1 MSDTKR
7 GIYLDYNASAPLHP
21 KVKAAIPEACDAYG
35 NASSTHKK
43 GKEAKTLFN
52 ETRQILAD
60 TIHTSSQ
67 HLYFTSGG
75 TESNA
80 IALLGI
86 HCDEIITSPVEHDS
100 VYKVA
105 CNRGCPVAE
114 IPVLP
119 SGKLNIAALEKILK
133 EKQGRSLLVSIQYA
147 NAETGVIQPVKE
159 IVELTHSHGGL
170 LHVDAVQALGKLPI
184 SLKDTPVDL
193 MSFSA
198 HKIGGP
204 KGVGALYVKEGT
216 PIKALYEGGGQERS
230 LRSGTENTMGI
241 AGFGAALKVVSPFSW
256 KSTKNLQEYL
266 ELSLEAIGLIS
277 IHGKQGERL
286 PNTTYFSYA
295 EGLPSSTQV
304 MRLDLEDIYVSSG
317 SACSSGKV
325 KASRTLQAMGITGKE
340 LETAIRVST
349 GPETTKQDIDAFLK
363 AWKTMHS
370 IHLSNL
376 ERAYA

>member
-1 MSDTKR
+1 MHGIKN

-21 KVKAAIPEACDAYG
+21 KVKEAILEACTIFG
-35 NASSTHKK
+35 NSSSTHKK
-43 GKEAKTLFN
+43 GKEAKALLN

-60 TIHTSSQ
+60 SIHTSPQ

-80 IALLGI
+80 IALLGTN
-86 HCDEIITSPVEHDS
+86 CEEIITSSTEHDS

-105 CNRGCPVAE
+105 YNRGCPVTE
-114 IPVLP
+114 VPVLS
-119 SGKLNIAALEKILK
+119 SGKLDLGAFEKILK
-133 EKQGRSLLVSIQYA
+133 EKQGRSLLVSVQCA
-147 NAETGVIQPVKE
+147 NAETGVIQPIKE
-159 IVELTHSHGGL
+159 VLELTHSYGGQ

-184 SLKDTPVDL
+184 SLEDTPVDL
-193 MSFSA
+193 MSLSA

-256 KSTKNLQEYL
+256 KSTKSLQEYL
-266 ELSLEAIGLIS
+266 ESSLKTIGFIS
-277 IHGKQGERL
+277 IHGKEVERL
-286 PNTTYFSYA
+286 PNTTYFSYSD
-295 EGLPSSTQV
+295 GLPSSTQV

-325 KASRTLQAMGITGKE
+325 KASRALQAMGITGKE

-349 GPETTKQDIDAFLK
+349 GPETTKQDIDTFLK

-370 IHLSNL
+370 IDLPNL